1 MGRLEGKCAL
11 ITGAAKGIGRATALK
26 MSAEGARVVVA
37 DMDDTG
43 AQAVA
48 AEILSY
54 GGDAIPYVVD
64 IADREQTREMVLAAA
79 RHFGDRLD
87 VLHNNAAATH
97 LTEQDLDVASID
109 LDIWDRTMAIN
120 LTGPMIA
127 SRAAIPLMVE
137 AGGGVIL
144 NTTSISAVAGD
155 LTYSAYGA
163 SKGGVNSLTLYIATQ
178 YGKAG
183 IRCNAI
189 APGLVVTPNVES
201 QIPPVPREEYQR
213 QHLTPT
219 LGRPEDVANM
229 AAFLASDEASFVT
242 GQVIRVDG
250 GLVSHNPT
258 VAAFRQS

>member
-1 MGRLEGKCAL
+1 MARLEGKCAL

-26 MSAEGARVVVA
+26 MAAEGARVVVA
-37 DMDDTG
+37 DLDATAAD
-43 AQAVA
+43 QVA
-48 AEILSY
+48 EEIRSL
-54 GGDAIPYVVD
+54 GGDAIGHAVD
-64 IADREQTREMVLAAA
+64 LADRDETREMVLAAA
-79 RHFGDRLD
+79 QHFGGRVD

-97 LTEQDLDVASID
+97 LTERDLDVASID
-109 LDIWDRTMAIN
+109 LDIWDQTMAIN

-127 SRAAIPLMVE
+127 SRTVIPLMIE

-163 SKGGVNSLTLYIATQ
+163 SKGAVNSLTLYIATQ
-178 YGKAG
+178 YGKSG

-189 APGLVVTPNVES
+189 APGLVVTPNVEA
-201 QIPPVPREEYQR
+201 QIPSVPREEYTR

-219 LGRPEDVANM
+219 LGRPEDVASM

-258 VAAFRQS
+258 VAHFRQ